1 MMETSEKPS
10 SERPGPEDEL
20 ATRTIK
26 VERKIFHFDL
36 KTNPRGD
43 FLKITEESSGK
54 RDVIIVP
61 ATGIEEFKNAITE
74 VLEESGIE
82 QAHPEDAAGPASK
95 SSEEA

>member
-1 MMETSEKPS
+1 METSEKLS
-10 SERPGPEDEL
+10 SERSGAESEL

-54 RDVIIVP
+54 RDVIIIP
-61 ATGIEEFKNAITE
+61 ATGMEDFKNAITE
-74 VLEESGIE
+74 VLEESGID
-82 QAHPEDAAGPASK
+82 QAHPEDDAGPAPK